1 MELVHQLSTYDTQGL
16 FILIVGFGAVIMSI
30 IMFSFVAE
38 NWKHLVVFGLVIT
51 ALYVGAV
58 IKFYTEPRPQKFSEA
73 YTIIKR
79 SKTLELKSK
88 NENQQSA
95 IVDLI
100 DEDEKTYVVRY
111 NGESYKIPK
120 ETETK

>member
-16 FILIVGFGAVIMSI
+16 YIL
-30 IMFSFVAE
+30 
-38 NWKHLVVFGLVIT
+38 VFGLGAVVLTCIMISILCEDNWKIAAVINV
-51 ALYVGAV
+51 AILCLYIVGV
-58 IKFYTEPRPQKFSEA
+58 IKFYTEPRPHKFSDA
-73 YTIIKR
+73 YTIVKR
-79 SKTLELKSK
+79 NKTLELKSK
-88 NENQQSA
+88 NENQQST

-120 ETETK
+120 DK

>member
-30 IMFSFVAE
+30 IMFSFIAE

-79 SKTLELKSK
+79 SKKAKMKINNQPSSTSLMKTKKLMLYVIMENHTKSLRK
-88 NENQQSA
+88 RRQNETQ
-95 IVDLI
+95 L
-100 DEDEKTYVVRY
+100 
-111 NGESYKIPK
+111 
-120 ETETK
+120 

>member
-1 MELVHQLSTYDTQGL
+1 MELVHQLSTYNTQGL

-38 NWKHLVVFGLVIT
+38 NWKHLVVFGLVVT

-58 IKFYTEPRPQKFSEA
+58 IKFYTEPRPQKFNEA
-73 YTIIKR
+73 YTVIKR

-88 NENQQSA
+88 DENQQSA
-95 IVDLI
+95 IVNII

-111 NGESYKIPK
+111 NGESYIISK
-120 ETETK
+120 ETK

>member
-1 MELVHQLSTYDTQGL
+1 
-16 FILIVGFGAVIMSI
+16 
-30 IMFSFVAE
+30 MFSFVAE
-38 NWKHLVVFGLVIT
+38 NWKHLVVFGLVVT

-58 IKFYTEPRPQKFSEA
+58 IKFYTEPRPQKVSDA

-88 NENQQSA
+88 DENQQSA

-111 NGESYKIPK
+111 KGESYIIPK

>member
-38 NWKHLVVFGLVIT
+38 NWKHLVVFGLVVT

-58 IKFYTEPRPQKFSEA
+58 IKFYTEPRPQTFNEA
-73 YTIIKR
+73 YTIIKQ

-88 NENQQSA
+88 DENQQSA

-100 DEDEKTYVVRY
+100 DEDEQTYVVRY

-120 ETETK
+120 ETEKQ